1 MLVSL
6 SIRDVVLIERLEL
19 SFEPGL
25 CVLTGE
31 TGTGKSILLDALG
44 LALGNRAEA
53 GLVRPGTAQASVVAL
68 FEVTPKHPALKLLD
82 EQGIE
87 TAEAQVVLRRTL
99 STDGRSRAF
108 INDQPVSVGLLR
120 QIGDSLVEV
129 QGQFEQR
136 GLLDV
141 STHRELLDAFAGQ
154 QAQAVAVSDLW
165 HAWQDNV
172 QKCAAAR
179 AEMEIA
185 RREERHL
192 REAVA
197 ELTAL
202 APKPGEE
209 QELSDQREVLMN
221 AERLIEAMNAASDL
235 LSGGDGAGGGAEAAL
250 SGARRALERVSGKAG
265 GRLNAALEALDRAAV
280 ETAEALAQIQSVSAD
295 IELDAKR
302 QEEIESR
309 YFALK
314 ELARKHGT
322 DVDALAEVME
332 RLSMRLAAI
341 DDGGTQMAALERA
354 VEAARAAY
362 LREATKL
369 GKARREAAKKLDKTI
384 AKELPP
390 LKLERASFVTRIE
403 GREEADWG
411 ASGMDRIAFEVATNP
426 GAPPGPLNK
435 IASGGELARFLLA
448 LKVVLAAVHPG
459 RTLVFDEVDAGIGG
473 ATAHAVGERL
483 ARLTADRQ
491 VLVVTHSPQVGARG
505 VHHLRVHKES
515 KGGRMATSV
524 SVLDATQRQEEIAR
538 MLSGAE
544 ITEEARA
551 AARRLIEAD
560 AR

>member
-19 SFEPGL
+19 SFETGL

-53 GLVRPGTAQASVVAL
+53 GLVRPGATQASAIAL
-68 FEVTPKHPALKLLD
+68 FEVAPKHPALKLLED
-82 EQGIE
+82 HGIE
-87 TAEAQVVLRRTL
+87 AAEAQVVLRRTL
-99 STDGRSRAF
+99 SADGRSRAF

-120 QIGDSLVEV
+120 QVGDSLVEV

-154 QAQAVAVSDLW
+154 QALAAEVTDLW
-165 HAWQDNV
+165 HAWQESV
-172 QKCAAAR
+172 EKHAAAR
-179 AEMEIA
+179 AEMETA
-185 RREERHL
+185 RREEKHL

-202 APKPGEE
+202 APRPGEE

-221 AERLIEAMNAASDL
+221 AERLIEAMNAAAAL
-235 LSGGDGAGGGAEAAL
+235 LNGGDGAGGGAETAL
-250 SGARRALERVSGKAG
+250 SGAHRALERVAGKAG
-265 GRLNAALEALDRAAV
+265 GRLDAALEALDRATV
-280 ETAEALAQIQSVSAD
+280 EAEEALAQIHSVSAD

-302 QEEIESR
+302 QEEIEAR

-322 DVDALAEVME
+322 EVDALAEVTK
-332 RLSMRLAAI
+332 RLSARLAAI
-341 DDGGTQMAALERA
+341 DDGGAQMAALERA
-354 VEAARAAY
+354 VQAARAAY

-390 LKLERASFVTRIE
+390 LKLERASFLTRIE